1 MWNKTIRRTKSHHGP
16 TIVVDTVHT
25 HTHSQSSDGKAVIS
39 RLLKSQS
46 KKKYNPENGREWVAK
61 PPTKDFITFS
71 WEVNFQWALVSSFFL
86 FFLRKKAR
94 LPRWCYV
101 RQVKSEVHNP
111 LAQRLDTGQIVLQI
125 SSCLGDRHIE
135 GWAAVQ
141 CSFHILPS
149 KRSMGTPWTLQC
161 DRVLSH
167 RPSLSIELDPCA
179 PLGQGCH
186 C

>member
-1 MWNKTIRRTKSHHGP
+1 MVQRSLWTLFT
-16 TIVVDTVHT
+16 HT
-25 HTHSQSSDGKAVIS
+25 HTQSIFWRKSSDFKALEVAV
-39 RLLKSQS
+39 
-46 KKKYNPENGREWVAK
+46 KKKIQSGKWEGMGCQAADQRFHYFLMRSQ
-61 PPTKDFITFS
+61 FS
-71 WEVNFQWALVSSFFL
+71 MGTGFL
-86 FFLRKKAR
+86 FLSFFLRKKAR

-167 RPSLSIELDPCA
+167 RPSLSIELDSCA